1 MGGGRAAR
9 EARGRTPERE
19 TKEATSRKRRVLET
33 VVIDEKRLVVGVL
46 EEEDV
51 EKRRRSGGRRE
62 QDGERRCLEGKGSEE
77 EAVGLW
83 RERKPTGTARDEAA
97 VVDKK
102 LVAMAEASA
111 QPGERRT
118 GIGATHCALWNG
130 NTQDRTAC
138 SAKFVLKIGK
148 VTSISVQN

>member
-102 LVAMAEASA
+102 LVAMAE
-111 QPGERRT
+111 E
-118 GIGATHCALWNG
+118 IGRAH
-130 NTQDRTAC
+130 
-138 SAKFVLKIGK
+138 V
-148 VTSISVQN
+148 